1 MLEEAVRH
9 GHWVFLANCHLMT
22 SWLPTLDKIIEGLEG
37 TKPHERFRLWLSSNP
52 SPDFPI
58 SILQRGLKMT
68 TEPPKGLRANLMR
81 LYNGISEESFKACRT
96 TGVCSKVQSIWIYSM
111 QDADCRAPQLVGGM
125 CHRRELQGLQ
135 DHRCVVWIKSM
146 KQWTARF
153 LHSC

>member
-37 TKPHERFRLWLSSNP
+37 AKPHERFRLWLSSNP

-81 LYNGISEESFKACRT
+81 LYNSISEESFKACRT
-96 TGVCSKVQSIWIYSM
+96 TGVWDGAV
-111 QDADCRAPQLVGGM
+111 
-125 CHRRELQGLQ
+125 
-135 DHRCVVWIKSM
+135 
-146 KQWTARF
+146 
-153 LHSC
+153 